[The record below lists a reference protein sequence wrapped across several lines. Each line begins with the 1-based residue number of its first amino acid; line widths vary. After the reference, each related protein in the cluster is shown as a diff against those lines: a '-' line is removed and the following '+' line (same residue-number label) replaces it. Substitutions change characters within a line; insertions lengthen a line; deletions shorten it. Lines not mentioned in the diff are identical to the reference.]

1 VTSKSI
7 GCGLSRATLQESETF
22 GVETDEGIWIRVG
35 DEFGRRTQTLVMAII
50 SCTRDYI
57 MVRNEG
63 SAGLCKVNFI
73 QQGT

>member
-7 GCGLSRATLQESETF
+7 GSGVSRATLEESETF

-50 SCTRDYI
+50 
-57 MVRNEG
+57 
-63 SAGLCKVNFI
+63 
-73 QQGT
+73 